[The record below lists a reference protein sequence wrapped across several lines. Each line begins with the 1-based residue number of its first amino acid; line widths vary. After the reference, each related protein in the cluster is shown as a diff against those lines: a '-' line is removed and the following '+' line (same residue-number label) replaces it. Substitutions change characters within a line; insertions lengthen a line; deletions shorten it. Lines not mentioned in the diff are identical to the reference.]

1 MATEATPKAA
11 PDGRGKRSRRE
22 VLAGAAGALGVLAAQ
37 TLGKAT
43 PAQAGS
49 DGDVVL
55 GVDFQSTSGV
65 TGVTTTGY
73 YGLRGKSTFDGG
85 SGVFGQSDYG
95 VGVAGVGDYGVAG
108 NGDTYGVRG
117 SGGTGVYGFG
127 YKENGVF
134 GLTSVNFA
142 SGVYGQND
150 GTGYGVAGRS
160 NDGTGVLA
168 ESANGTALKVN
179 GKAQFSR
186 SGVGTVAG
194 TASAPK
200 NSVRVTRPITAK
212 SMMTATLQK
221 YVPGVFV
228 VAAVPNVAG
237 GYFTI
242 YLNKSVTT
250 SVGPIAW
257 IVVERP

>member
-1 MATEATPKAA
+1 MATVATDKAA

-37 TLGKAT
+37 TLRKAT
-43 PAQAGS
+43 PAQAGT

-55 GVDFQSTSGV
+55 GVDGQSAGYT
-65 TGVTTTGY
+65 TGVTTAG
-73 YGLRGKSTFDGG
+73 YGLHGRSTASAGVFGEGG
-85 SGVFGQSDYG
+85 RYGVLGQGSPYGVYGVGDTGVYGLGLNGNGVFGQ
-95 VGVAGVGDYGVAG
+95 
-108 NGDTYGVRG
+108 
-117 SGGTGVYGFG
+117 
-127 YKENGVF
+127 
-134 GLTSVNFA
+134 TSVNFA

-250 SVGPIAW
+250 SVGGPIAW